1 MGFGTGSIG
10 AGGAISACGAGGGAV
25 ETGGTRVG
33 IIVLQD
39 ASATVNASAMARNN
53 SHPPGYSYNLSDKD
67 FGKWDYVVCR
77 YYHRNCRF

>member
-39 ASATVNASAMARNN
+39 ASATVNAAAMAILTAAETMPTPRN
-53 SHPPGYSYNLSDKD
+53 PTLIE
-67 FGKWDYVVCR
+67 
-77 YYHRNCRF
+77 CRFGA